1 MIDLLRQEV
10 ALAST
15 WVVKLGTRVL
25 TDSQGR
31 LDRHRIDQL
40 ARQVHRLHQHGRRV
54 VLVSSGAVAA
64 GMARLGLQ
72 HRPLDIPQLQAIAA
86 VGQAHL
92 VEAYEEAFGRFGIH
106 VAQVL
111 LTAEDV
117 QHRTRYLNVRNTL
130 LALLRHGV
138 VPVVN
143 ENDTVSVE
151 ELQTTFGD
159 NDRLAALVTTLLQG
173 PLLVLL
179 SDVEGLYDGP
189 PEEPGSKVIPTV
201 TCLDESIFALAQD
214 RKGSLSKGG
223 MASKLAAAHLAGSVG
238 ENCIIASGRD
248 PQVLLKI
255 LRGEP
260 VGTLILPQANQ
271 VPAWKRWIGFTA
283 RPRGK
288 LLLDPGAV
296 AAVVRQGCS
305 LLAAGVTE
313 VQGNFAKGDVVRLC
327 NAQGEE
333 LARGLVNYPAD
344 QLRRIRGLKSHQI
357 AAALGHCPYEEV
369 IHRDNLVLT
378 TSAASAARK

>member
-1 MIDLLRQEV
+1 MVDLLRQEV
-10 ALAST
+10 ALATT

-25 TDSQGR
+25 TDARGR
-31 LDRHRIDQL
+31 LDRRQIEQL
-40 ARQVHRLHQHGRRV
+40 ASQVHQLMQHGRRV

-64 GMARLGLQ
+64 GMARLGLRT
-72 HRPLDIPQLQAIAA
+72 RPVDIPRLQAIAA
-86 VGQAHL
+86 VGQTHL
-92 VEAYEEAFGRFGIH
+92 VEAYEQAFGRFGLH
-106 VAQVL
+106 AAQVL

-138 VPVVN
+138 VPIVN
-143 ENDTVSVE
+143 ENDTVSVD

-189 PEEPGSKVIPTV
+189 PQDPRSRVIPTV
-201 TCLDESIFALAQD
+201 TRLDESIFALVRD
-214 RKGSLSKGG
+214 TKGGLGTGG

-248 PQVLLKI
+248 PEVLLKI

-296 AAVVRQGCS
+296 AAVVEQGCS
-305 LLAAGVTE
+305 LLAAGIVE
-313 VQGNFAKGDVVRLC
+313 VQGNFTKGDVVRIC
-327 NAQGEE
+327 NAQGRE

-344 QLRRIRGLKSHQI
+344 QLRRIRGLQSHQI
-357 AAALGHCPYEEV
+357 AEALGHCPYEEV

-378 TSAASAARK
+378 TSLPAASGR